1 MPDMSA
7 DIDLQIRQQEVLQLV
22 LAVAGG
28 AESIA
33 LRLTVPVR
41 ILALAALAAAAWLA
55 YWSATL
61 IELGAFWFVLFLLPL
76 CLPAG
81 ALGLSYW
88 LLRRAVGLPRQI
100 IELAETA
107 YGMGHMAVTDAV
119 AGYTAVRSGQ
129 GRVKP
134 RELWRLGRALRQLRK
149 VPGEASK
156 LLGATGRAVA
166 IANPLFM
173 IGTAVSSVLA
183 LLLVGSAGVTLI
195 IRLL

>member
-1 MPDMSA
+1 MQDITADM
-7 DIDLQIRQQEVLQLV
+7 DLQARQQELLQLV
-22 LAVAGG
+22 LSVAGG

-33 LRLTVPVR
+33 VRLTVPVR

-55 YWSATL
+55 YWSVTL
-61 IELGAFWFVLFLLPL
+61 VQLGPAWFALFLFPL

-81 ALGLSYW
+81 ALGLVYW

-100 IELAETA
+100 IELAESA
-107 YGMGHMAVTDAV
+107 YGMGHMAVNDAV

-129 GRVKP
+129 ARVKP

-149 VPGEASK
+149 VPGDASK

-183 LLLVGSAGVTLI
+183 LMLIGSAGVTLI
-195 IRLL
+195 IRLW

>member
-1 MPDMSA
+1 MPDTTA
-7 DIDLQIRQQEVLQLV
+7 DIDLRIRQQEVLQLV

-41 ILALAALAAAAWLA
+41 VLAVAALAAATWLA

-61 IELGAFWFVLFLLPL
+61 IDVGVLWFVLFLLPL
-76 CLPAG
+76 CLPA
-81 ALGLSYW
+81 ALLGLSYW
-88 LLRRAVGLPRQI
+88 LLRRAIGLPRRI
-100 IELAETA
+100 VELAESV
-107 YGMGHMAVTDAV
+107 YGFGHRAVTDAA
-119 AGYTAVRSGQ
+119 AGYAAVRSGQ

-149 VPGEASK
+149 APGEAAD
-156 LLGATGRAVA
+156 LLAATGRAIA

-173 IGTAVSSVLA
+173 VGTASAAVLA
-183 LLLVGSAGVTLI
+183 LVLAATALVTLVA
-195 IRLL
+195 RLL